1 MSLQRIQEFTENAS
15 PDNWL
20 KYADELRQTAF
31 TLWANKE
38 NRWLEINSGEIES
51 DRPAVSRSFMLVAE
65 LAIENTLKAN
75 LVAVDPSLI
84 NKGILDK
91 KLQEHNLTNL
101 AALTKDIDFTEKENE
116 LMKIFSEAIPY
127 WGRYPI
133 PRHFNNLKTEKILSE
148 EVYSTFTTLFRK
160 IFYKTLDL
168 IKNGWDAGNGVSFNN
183 IYYHNFDDEKY
194 NS

>member
-20 KYADELRQTAF
+20 KYADELRQTAL
-31 TLWANKE
+31 TLWENKG
-38 NRWLEINSGEIES
+38 NRWLEISSGNIES
-51 DRPAVSRSFMLVAE
+51 ERPAVSRSFMLVAG

-84 NKGILDK
+84 NTGILDK
-91 KLQEHNLTNL
+91 KLQEHNLTKL
-101 AALTKDIDFTEKENE
+101 AALTKDIEFSEKEME
-116 LMKIFSEAIPY
+116 LMEIFSEAIPY

-133 PRHFNNLKTEKILSE
+133 PRHFNNIKTEKILSE

-160 IFYKTLDL
+160 VFYKTLDL
-168 IKNGWDAGNGVSFNN
+168 IKNGWDAGNGVSFNE
-183 IYYHNFDDEKY
+183 IHYHNFDDEKY